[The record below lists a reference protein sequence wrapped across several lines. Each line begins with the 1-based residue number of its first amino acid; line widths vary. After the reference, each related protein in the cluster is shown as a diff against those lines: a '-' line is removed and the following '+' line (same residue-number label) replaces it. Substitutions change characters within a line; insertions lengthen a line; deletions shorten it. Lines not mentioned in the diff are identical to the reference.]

1 MDRTNVNRLL
11 VYKTNGNIVDV
22 TDNLTSLTIEKGS
35 VEETGDTTADNPS
48 TTINFTL
55 KNTNNKQF
63 SPHFEK
69 GKYVYDTEYKLTLTG
84 AESYDLPFP
93 YTAEVVSMTEGYHI
107 QLLNKK
113 IYVDSWSEPLTGIEI
128 TLGITYIDTSINNEL
143 NYNS

>member
-107 QLLNKK
+107 Q
-113 IYVDSWSEPLTGIEI
+113 
-128 TLGITYIDTSINNEL
+128 
-143 NYNS
+143 